1 VTRAWW
7 IDEAAVLAG
16 SVPGE
21 DEAARLRAEGFGL
34 AVSLKHERKRLA
46 GLSVY
51 SIPIGEGHAPSLVQA
66 CEFAALMGAVASSTR
81 SLVFCDNGLGRSSFM
96 GAIYWIAKGL
106 TVDDA
111 VARVARSS
119 GVAPVWPDGRWHDVL
134 VGFERLGW
142 RFP

>member
-16 SVPGE
+16 SAPGE

-34 AVSLKHERKRLA
+34 AVSLMHGRKTLA

-51 SIPIGEGHAPSLVQA
+51 PIPIGEGHAPSLVQA
-66 CEFAALMGAVASSTR
+66 CEFAALMGAVAASTR

-119 GVAPVWPDGRWHDVL
+119 GVAPVWPDGRWRDVL

-142 RFP
+142 RLA